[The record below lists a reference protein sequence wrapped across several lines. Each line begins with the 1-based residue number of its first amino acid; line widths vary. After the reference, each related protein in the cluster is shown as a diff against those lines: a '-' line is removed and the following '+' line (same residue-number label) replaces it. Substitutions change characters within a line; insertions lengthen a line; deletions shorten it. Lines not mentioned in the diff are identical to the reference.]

1 MKRSVNTMQQR
12 ILVLLAA
19 AGWLLSGPAQATQ
32 PRTYFVPLPEGDMFA
47 KMDEIDNAATQP
59 MFSLVSMS
67 IESSGTTITYDHWEN
82 GYGDAQCTTG
92 FTDHCTQVWGD
103 GNIANGCAPL
113 IQRRGSTG
121 APIAGPCAVNGP
133 AGDDRLEVGD
143 TVLTFAKVPVPRVQ
157 TGTCTLTLGT
167 SDVATAQ
174 RYCFDG
180 RDRIDTNFP
189 IGVTKLAYPNVPG
202 SLFAGGTEVA
212 AANGF
217 VNSTDAAPYFV
228 APVGENSTDNL
239 EMFQNTSIWLQAGPT
254 GATYAVTEPG
264 NASPCSGTTLSLTQG
279 QSVVIN
285 DQDGDDVDTGD
296 IEQGDRVWICSG
308 SAQAHLITGDTG
320 SDWEMRWYQL
330 LPPRLWARS
339 YLAPVGTLN
348 NNPSSVTTGAGCT
361 RVWLYN
367 DAPGPASITVTQ
379 TGGSGTV
386 NYTVGSRIALRTAPL
401 NNNAARYTSNSDFVA
416 ISTTDCQGGR
426 IFDWGYP
433 LLPAN
438 LLTTQVI
445 APFARG
451 CTGDCSDTD
460 GANPNSR
467 SPLWVSTLATDA
479 RCVYVD
485 YDGVG
490 AACTGT
496 PPPAN
501 PGTVGECTS
510 ATFVTG
516 NVGVFRVT
524 ANQSLRI
531 FDDQTPCTTG
541 SGPTPGAATGNNGRQ
556 CDNNMTGA
564 KVFTCDGTRIAA
576 AWGQDPARSG
586 LNDDDAFDLGTVVF
600 PRGVG
605 GLVCN
610 SKETETQ
617 IANNIQVDSTG
628 TLSERTIKYRISIS
642 NTGDPLANPP
652 NPSFPRANLSL
663 SDTFTSGL
671 VEAGDVAGDN
681 DADPNDPNYPYCLNA
696 SPNNAFI
703 DKLAGDTDDF
713 LEPGE
718 TWVWQC
724 AVASQS
730 GSLAPVVN
738 VAFIRDSVT
747 STESSTCS
755 ASVTPFEPT
764 LAILS
769 GARAYASADGV
780 QVEWETGIE
789 AQTLGFHVER
799 QDPGSDDFVRLTW
812 DMLPAVLR
820 GQGGRYRF
828 LDQGAP
834 GGEATYR
841 LIEVEID
848 GNERVIGTFGLSE
861 DMASESVP
869 RAAPNGGAWTGAAH
883 GARAWNGAAP
893 ARRDRNG
900 FNAEERQ
907 PSEKAVERAK
917 RAREA
922 KADARES
929 LRRLQEGAR

>member
-1 MKRSVNTMQQR
+1 MRST
-12 ILVLLAA
+12 
-19 AGWLLSGPAQATQ
+19 
-32 PRTYFVPLPEGDMFA
+32 
-47 KMDEIDNAATQP
+47 
-59 MFSLVSMS
+59 
-67 IESSGTTITYDHWEN
+67 
-82 GYGDAQCTTG
+82 
-92 FTDHCTQVWGD
+92 
-103 GNIANGCAPL
+103 
-113 IQRRGSTG
+113 
-121 APIAGPCAVNGP
+121 
-133 AGDDRLEVGD
+133 
-143 TVLTFAKVPVPRVQ
+143 
-157 TGTCTLTLGT
+157 
-167 SDVATAQ
+167 
-174 RYCFDG
+174 
-180 RDRIDTNFP
+180 
-189 IGVTKLAYPNVPG
+189 
-202 SLFAGGTEVA
+202 
-212 AANGF
+212 
-217 VNSTDAAPYFV
+217 
-228 APVGENSTDNL
+228 
-239 EMFQNTSIWLQAGPT
+239 
-254 GATYAVTEPG
+254 
-264 NASPCSGTTLSLTQG
+264 
-279 QSVVIN
+279 
-285 DQDGDDVDTGD
+285 
-296 IEQGDRVWICSG
+296 
-308 SAQAHLITGDTG
+308 
-320 SDWEMRWYQL
+320 
-330 LPPRLWARS
+330 WA
-339 YLAPVGTLN
+339 
-348 NNPSSVTTGAGCT
+348 PSSFRGA
-361 RVWLYN
+361 
-367 DAPGPASITVTQ
+367 
-379 TGGSGTV
+379 
-386 NYTVGSRIALRTAPL
+386 
-401 NNNAARYTSNSDFVA
+401 
-416 ISTTDCQGGR
+416 
-426 IFDWGYP
+426 
-433 LLPAN
+433 
-438 LLTTQVI
+438 
-445 APFARG
+445 
-451 CTGDCSDTD
+451 
-460 GANPNSR
+460 
-467 SPLWVSTLATDA
+467 
-479 RCVYVD
+479 
-485 YDGVG
+485 
-490 AACTGT
+490 
-496 PPPAN
+496 
-501 PGTVGECTS
+501 
-510 ATFVTG
+510 
-516 NVGVFRVT
+516 
-524 ANQSLRI
+524 
-531 FDDQTPCTTG
+531 
-541 SGPTPGAATGNNGRQ
+541 
-556 CDNNMTGA
+556 
-564 KVFTCDGTRIAA
+564 
-576 AWGQDPARSG
+576 
-586 LNDDDAFDLGTVVF
+586 
-600 PRGVG
+600 
-605 GLVCN
+605 
-610 SKETETQ
+610 
-617 IANNIQVDSTG
+617 
-628 TLSERTIKYRISIS
+628 
-642 NTGDPLANPP
+642 
-652 NPSFPRANLSL
+652 ANLSL